1 MTSAANIKS
10 NLNKYLPHRLFVA
23 YEDLVLLA
31 ESTSYIVHSVKKGG
45 GAENRDKAQAVIG
58 ASVTMEAV
66 YRSQTRLRR
75 ICGGKSGT
83 ENFLSV
89 LA

>member
-1 MTSAANIKS
+1 MTSTVYIKS

-45 GAENRDKAQAVIG
+45 RKIV
-58 ASVTMEAV
+58 
-66 YRSQTRLRR
+66 TRLRR
-75 ICGGKSGT
+75 LLAL
-83 ENFLSV
+83 LSPWKLSIDPRPDCV
-89 LA
+89 EYVAEKVAPKISCQCVS